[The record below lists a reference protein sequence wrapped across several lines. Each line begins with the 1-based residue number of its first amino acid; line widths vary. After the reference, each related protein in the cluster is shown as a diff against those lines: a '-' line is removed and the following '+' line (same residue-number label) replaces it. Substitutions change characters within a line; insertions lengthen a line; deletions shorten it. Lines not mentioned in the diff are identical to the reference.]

1 MEKFMR
7 LALLVY
13 LIAALISLQAGIAF
27 SASEDEIQRALD
39 QQKFSDNLK
48 PGASQ
53 GDSGSRSPGL
63 PSNLG
68 LSPNLS
74 AEELKALLE
83 KGQSADPLTMLDKP
97 ADSAKA
103 AKLIIKVL
111 PGDGMAKISWKLSNY
126 QPKLEDGP
134 LQFTIRYGTE
144 SGKLFKSTVVGN
156 TDYFVLRELKNYQIY
171 YVQVSATTSKKK
183 LLSLQSEEETVIP
196 LPLEEQGSSLEKS
209 FLKKNLTLLDKFE
222 AEPFKRELR
231 QFGYDFFKN
240 STPFLNTLDS
250 MPASGSYALG
260 PGDTLNITIWGSFSA
275 KHELT
280 VDRSGEISIP
290 KVGVVN
296 VSGLT
301 YDQARDSIN
310 KSISRYY
317 KNYELN
323 VTLGK
328 TRTIQVFAVGEV
340 ENPGSIPISSLSTVI
355 NALSAAGGPSRNG
368 SLRNIRL
375 LRDGKLIKEID
386 LYEMFLSGDRSKDE
400 RLQNGDT
407 IFVPVIGSVV
417 AVAGEVKRPAIY
429 EQKGKMS
436 LADVIQMAGG
446 ITASGYTG
454 RIQIERVTNNNAKTV
469 LDYRSKDGQFENPL
483 ENVTIMD
490 RDMVKV
496 FPVQEAIRDLVVL
509 RGNVV
514 RTGEYQFRKG
524 MRIKELIRT
533 YGDLL
538 PESYL
543 ESAEITRLV
552 EPDFHKEVLTF
563 NLRKALNGSN
573 DDNIELREQDTIRV
587 FSRWE
592 MQERPSVAIN
602 GYVLNPGAFDYYPGM
617 TVRDL
622 IAASGS
628 TKRNAILD
636 FAELTRIKIEGDKA
650 KSTRLTIDLSKA
662 INGDPQYNIL
672 LQPDDVLIVRGIAE
686 WVEATDKFVT
696 LQGEVKFPG
705 IYSITRGEKIS
716 SVIERAG
723 GYSEKAYPKG
733 AKFTRK
739 SVKEIQQKRMDEIMV
754 RTEKDIL
761 QKQFSL
767 SYVASSREEL
777 DGTRA
782 ALDGLLKSLERLK
795 TLKAEGRIVI
805 RLTKLD
811 ELKKSSSDLEMEGGD
826 LIEIPARPNIV
837 NVMGQVYNPTT
848 FVHVPEASDVEN
860 YLSKAG
866 GPTRDAESSDMYIIK
881 ADGSVFSR
889 QQSTFGMKWSD
900 EARKWNFGSFTATSM
915 DPGDTLVVPQRL
927 ERTAWLRDIKDITT
941 ILSQV
946 ALTAGSVFLW
956 FK

>member
-1 MEKFMR
+1 MR
-7 LALLVY
+7 LVSIVY
-13 LIAALISLQAGIAF
+13 LVIALISIQAGVAF
-27 SASEDEIQRALD
+27 SATEDEIQRALD

-48 PGASQ
+48 PGVPQ
-53 GDSGSRSPGL
+53 GNSSYKGIGL
-63 PSNLG
+63 PANLG
-68 LSPNLS
+68 
-74 AEELKALLE
+74 AEDLKTILE
-83 KGQSADPLTMLDKP
+83 RGQLTDPSSMPDKS
-97 ADSAKA
+97 ADSART
-103 AKLIIKVL
+103 AKLTVKVL
-111 PGDGMAKISWKLSNY
+111 PGDGLVKISWKLSNY
-126 QPKLEDGP
+126 QPKPEDGQ
-134 LQFTIRYGTE
+134 LQFTVRYGTE
-144 SGKLFKSTVVGN
+144 SGKLFKSTVVGT
-156 TDYFVLRELKNYQIY
+156 TDTFVLRELKNYQIY
-171 YVQVSATTSKKK
+171 YIQVSAATSKKK
-183 LLSLQSEEETVIP
+183 SFSLQSDEETAIP
-196 LPLEEQGSSLEKS
+196 LPVEEQGSHLEKS
-209 FLKKNLTLLDKFE
+209 FSKKSLTLLDKLE

-240 STPFLNTLDS
+240 SSPFLNVLDS
-250 MPASGSYALG
+250 MPASGSYVLG
-260 PGDTLNITIWGSFSA
+260 PGDTLNLTIWGSFSA

-280 VDRSGEISIP
+280 VDRNGEVSIP
-290 KVGVVN
+290 KVGVIN
-296 VSGLT
+296 VSRLT
-301 YDQARDSIN
+301 CDQARDGIN
-310 KSISRYY
+310 KAISRYY

-328 TRTIQVFAVGEV
+328 IRTIQVFAVGEV

-368 SLRNIRL
+368 SLRSVRL
-375 LRDGKLIKEID
+375 LRDGKLVNEID
-386 LYEMFLSGDRSKDE
+386 LYDMFLSGDRSKDV

-407 IFVPVIGSVV
+407 IFVPVIGPVV

-429 EQKGKMS
+429 ELKGKAA

-454 RIQIERVTNNNAKTV
+454 RIQIERVANNSAKTV
-469 LDYRSKDGQFENPL
+469 LDYQSKDGQL
-483 ENVTIMD
+483 EGSFVNVTIMD

-496 FPVQEAIRDLVVL
+496 FPVQEAVRDVVVL
-509 RGNVV
+509 HGNVV

-524 MRIKELIRT
+524 MRIKELIRSFN
-533 YGDLL
+533 DLL

-543 ESAEITRLV
+543 ESAEVTRLAQ
-552 EPDFHKEVLTF
+552 PDYHKEVLTF
-563 NLRKALNGSN
+563 NLRKALNGSD

-602 GYVLNPGAFDYYPGM
+602 GYVVNPGSYDFYPGM
-617 TVRDL
+617 TIRDL
-622 IAASGS
+622 IAAAGS

-636 FAELTRIKIEGDKA
+636 FAELTRITIEGDKA
-650 KSTRLTIDLSKA
+650 KSTRLSIDLVKA
-662 INGDPQYNIL
+662 LNGDPQYNIL
-672 LQPDDVLIVRGIAE
+672 LQSDDVLIVRGIAE

-723 GYSEKAYPKG
+723 GYTEKAYPKG

-739 SVKEIQQKRMDEIMV
+739 SVKEIQQKRMDEIIV

-761 QKQFSL
+761 QKQFAL
-767 SYVASSREEL
+767 SYVAASKEEL
-777 DGTRA
+777 EGTRV
-782 ALDGLLKSLERLK
+782 ALDGLLKALERLK

-811 ELKKSSSDLEMEGGD
+811 ELKKSSYDLEMEGGD
-826 LIEIPARPNIV
+826 AIDIPARPNIV
-837 NVMGQVYNPTT
+837 NIMGQVYNPTT
-848 FVHVPEASDVEN
+848 FVHLPEASDVEN

-866 GPTRDAESSDMYIIK
+866 GPTRDAEASDMYIIK
-881 ADGSVFSR
+881 ADGSVYSR
-889 QQSTFGMKWSD
+889 QQSSFGIKWSD
-900 EARKWNFGSFTATSM
+900 EARKWNFGSFMSTFM
-915 DPGDTLVVPQRL
+915 DPGDTLVVPQKL

-941 ILSQV
+941 ILSQI

>member
-1 MEKFMR
+1 MR
-7 LALLVY
+7 PYSGLLYVLIALLF
-13 LIAALISLQAGIAF
+13 LQTGSAF

-48 PGASQ
+48 T
-53 GDSGSRSPGL
+53 GSS
-63 PSNLG
+63 
-68 LSPNLS
+68 S
-74 AEELKALLE
+74 AESSFKGSAFQLGSDTDNYKSVLENGQITGSAALQEKQTDSASPARIQLKA
-83 KGQSADPLTMLDKP
+83 
-97 ADSAKA
+97 
-103 AKLIIKVL
+103 L
-111 PGDGMAKISWKLSNY
+111 PGDGLISLSWNLTSF
-126 QPKLEDGP
+126 QPKQEDGQM
-134 LQFTIRYGTE
+134 QFAVSYGTE
-144 SGKLFKSTVVGN
+144 SGSYSKTISVGTKN
-156 TDYFVLRELKNYQIY
+156 SFVLRDLKNHQMYFI
-171 YVQVSATTSKKK
+171 QVSASTAKKK
-183 LLSLQSEEETVIP
+183 VSQIPSDEISATP
-196 LPLEEQGSSLEKS
+196 LPVEEQVSSLEKVFS
-209 FLKKNLTLLDKFE
+209 RQNRTLLDKRD

-240 STPFLNTLDS
+240 STPSQDN
-250 MPASGSYALG
+250 MPASGSYTLG
-260 PGDTLNITIWGSFSA
+260 SGDVLNLTIWGSLTA
-275 KHELT
+275 KLELT
-280 VDRSGEISIP
+280 VDRNGEITIP

-301 YDQARDSIN
+301 YDQSREVIN
-310 KSISRYY
+310 KSISRFF

-323 VTLGK
+323 VSLGK
-328 TRTIQVFAVGEV
+328 VRTIQVFAVGEV
-340 ENPGSIPISSLSTVI
+340 ENPGSIPVSSLSTVI

-368 SLRNIRL
+368 TLRHIRL
-375 LRDGKLIKEID
+375 LRDGKLVNEID
-386 LYEMFLSGDRSKDE
+386 LYEMFLSGDRSKDV

-407 IFVPVIGSVV
+407 IFVPVIGPVV

-429 EQKGKMS
+429 ELKVKSS

-454 RIQIERVTNNNAKTV
+454 RIQIERVADNSARIV
-469 LDYRSKDGQFENPL
+469 LDFQKEGEQHTDTSK
-483 ENVTIMD
+483 VAIMD

-496 FPVQEAIRDLVVL
+496 FPVQDAVRDVVVL

-514 RTGEYQFRKG
+514 RAGEYQFRKG
-524 MRIKELIRT
+524 MRIRDLIKD

-543 ESAEITRLV
+543 ESAEITRLAQ
-552 EPDFHKEVLTF
+552 PDYHKELLTF
-563 NLRKALNGSN
+563 NLRKALNGGN
-573 DDNIELREQDTIRV
+573 DDNIELREQDTVRV

-592 MQERPSVAIN
+592 MQERPTVSIN
-602 GYVLNPGAFDYYPGM
+602 GYVVNPGIFGYYPGM

-622 IAASGS
+622 IAAAGS

-636 FAELTRIKIEGDKA
+636 FAELTRIAIEGDKA
-650 KSTRLTIDLSKA
+650 KSTRLSIDLGKA
-662 INGDPQYNIL
+662 LNGDPQQNIP
-672 LQPDDVLIVRGIAE
+672 LQTDDVLIVRGLAD

-696 LQGEVKFPG
+696 LQGEVRFPG
-705 IYSITRGEKIS
+705 IYSVNRGEKIS

-723 GYSEKAYPKG
+723 GYTEKAYQRG

-739 SVKEIQQKRMDEIMV
+739 SVKEIQQKRMDEIIT

-761 QKQFSL
+761 QKQFAL
-767 SYVASSREEL
+767 SYVAASREEL
-777 DGTRA
+777 ESTRA

-805 RLTKLD
+805 RLTNLD
-811 ELKKSSSDLEMEGGD
+811 ELKKSSYDLEMEGGD
-826 LIEIPARPNIV
+826 VISIPARPNIV
-837 NVMGQVYNPTT
+837 NIMGQVYNPTT
-848 FVHVPEASDVEN
+848 FVHLPEASDVDT
-860 YLSKAG
+860 YLAKAG
-866 GPTRDAESSDMYIIK
+866 GPTMDAESSDMYIIK

-889 QQSTFGMKWSD
+889 QQSSFGIKWNDDS
-900 EARKWNFGSFTATSM
+900 RRWNFGSFLSTSM
-915 DPGDTLVVPQRL
+915 DPGDTLVVPQKI